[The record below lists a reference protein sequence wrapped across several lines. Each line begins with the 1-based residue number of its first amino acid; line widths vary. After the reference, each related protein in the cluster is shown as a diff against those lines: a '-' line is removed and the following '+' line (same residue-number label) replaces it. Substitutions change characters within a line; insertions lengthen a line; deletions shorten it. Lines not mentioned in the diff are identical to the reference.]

1 MLQISTDWLR
11 KVENK
16 IEKIYKIE
24 INCKEYPKQ
33 LLKLKRPP
41 KILYAVGN
49 IDLLQQKSI
58 AVVGS
63 RKCTKYG
70 IGQTKKFAGVLSK
83 TGITIISGLAEG
95 IDTVAHEYSMKN
107 EGKTIAVLAS
117 GFNHIFPEANKELFN
132 QIIKNNSCII
142 SEYPPNTNVNMKNF
156 PIRNRIIA
164 ALSTGVLVIE
174 AKYRSGSTITGRDAL
189 MLENPVFCIPN
200 KIGEIN
206 GVGTNNLIKSGA
218 NLVTDVNDILSK
230 IGEEILD
237 KDKIK
242 EINKLI
248 DSQEDQISKEN
259 NIYKPINIDKQY
271 MEIYE
276 CLIEKPLNIEELTR
290 ITNKSI
296 VELNQK
302 ITIMEIEGLIET
314 CPGSIIKLKS
324 T

>member
-1 MLQISTDWLR
+1 M
-11 KVENK
+11 ENK

-58 AVVGS
+58 AIVGS
-63 RKCTKYG
+63 RRCTEYG
-70 IGQTKKFAGVLSK
+70 IGQAKKFASLFSK
-83 TGITIISGLAEG
+83 KGITIISGLAEG

-117 GFNHIFPEANKELFN
+117 GFENIFPPANKELFN
-132 QIIKNNSCII
+132 QIIKNNGCII
-142 SEYPPNTNVNMKNF
+142 SEYSPNTKVNMKNF

-164 ALSTGVLVIE
+164 ALSVGVLVTE

-189 MLENPVFCIPN
+189 KLEIPVFCIPN
-200 KIGEIN
+200 KIGEVN
-206 GVGTNNLIKSGA
+206 GVGTNNLIKIGA

-230 IGEEILD
+230 IGEENLD
-237 KDKIK
+237 KSKIK

-248 DSQEDQISKEN
+248 DAQDDEIINEDIT
-259 NIYKPINIDKQY
+259 YKTINIDNQNR
-271 MEIYE
+271 EIYE
-276 CLIEKPLNIEELTR
+276 CLIEKPLNIEELAR

-314 CPGSIIKLKS
+314 CPGSIIKLKK
-324 T
+324 TRK